1 MAKITTN
8 ISKESLKE
16 WETKAVKG
24 EITNDEWSRMTKAL
38 RLHLQRHLAKGGN
51 K

>member
-8 ISKESLKE
+8 ISKESLKA
-16 WETKAVKG
+16 WYTKADNG

-38 RLHLQRHLAKGGN
+38 RLHLQRYLDKGG
-51 K
+51 KK